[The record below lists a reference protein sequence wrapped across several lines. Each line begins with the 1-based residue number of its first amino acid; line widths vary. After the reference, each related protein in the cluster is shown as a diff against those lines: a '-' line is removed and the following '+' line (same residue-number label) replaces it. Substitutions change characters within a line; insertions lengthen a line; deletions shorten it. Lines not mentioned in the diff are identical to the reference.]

1 MLVITPEVGKY
12 NRQLKGEVRAEFPI
26 LSDLDC
32 GYALELELAIKIN
45 DEKRSAMTSAGWDI
59 APFQDNSDCILPIP
73 ATFVIGQDGLIVG
86 RFVDPD
92 YRKRMDIDQLVA
104 AVRSPQN

>member
-1 MLVITPEVGKY
+1 MVVITPEVGKY

-73 ATFVIGQDGLIVG
+73 ATFVIGPDGLIVG

-104 AVRSPQN
+104 TVRSPQN